1 MKHLARRVYL
11 SALVMVA
18 LLACAGYLITQYSV
32 RMINE
37 DARTL
42 SLTGRQRMLANRMA
56 VVSMKLYY
64 ADLRTDAQK
73 ELAEQLSYSRRLQKG
88 LLKGDESFGLPGIRN
103 ATIRSYFYDP
113 YTVDGVEVVSLN
125 QALEEYWT
133 LLERDLK
140 RSDKELVFDRFSHQ
154 EELIRALGLIVPRID
169 EIVTYHEVRNKRNS
183 ATARKLELAMLGL
196 ILLALALEA
205 RFIFR
210 PLIQKLNQDNAALKL
225 ANEQLMRTKNQERLA
240 ALGQLSSGMS
250 HEINNAL
257 QPVLGLGEIVRKAL
271 LDHKDEQHAEYVD
284 LMLKGGQHARDI
296 INNVRA
302 FTHGMDKQRCY
313 YPAMESTIEAIRF
326 ARELL
331 PSSVTA
337 VIHLNETG
345 LEGQQMLC
353 NITELYQIFINLLK
367 NASEAMKEKGDID
380 ITIMASPITRNQVT
394 VPAMR
399 VEVRDTGCGME
410 ASVLKHIFDPFYT
423 TKDVTEGTGLGL
435 STVYGLMEQYGGT
448 VKVKSQ
454 LYVGTVFTLYF
465 PITQGS
471 DHAD

>member
-1 MKHLARRVYL
+1 MKHLARRIYL

-32 RMINE
+32 RVINE

-64 ADLRTDAQK
+64 ADLRDNARI
-73 ELAEQLSYSRRLQKG
+73 ELAEQLDYSRRLQNG
-88 LLKGDESFGLPGIRN
+88 LVEGDEAFGLPGIRN
-103 ATIRSYFYDP
+103 ATIHSYFHDP
-113 YTVDGVEVVSLN
+113 YTIDGVQVASLN
-125 QALEEYWT
+125 EALEDYWA
-133 LLERDLK
+133 LLARDLER
-140 RSDKELVFDRFSHQ
+140 SDEELVFERFRHQ
-154 EELIRALGLIVPRID
+154 EELIRALGLVVPRID
-169 EIVTYHEVRNKRNS
+169 EIVAYHEVRNKRNS
-183 ATARKLELAMLGL
+183 ATARKLELGMLGL

-210 PLIQKLNQDNAALKL
+210 PLIQKLNLDNAALKL

-302 FTHGMDKQRCY
+302 FTHGMDAQRCY
-313 YPAMESTIEAIRF
+313 YPAMESTMEAIRF

-337 VIHLNETG
+337 VIHLNEAG

-367 NASEAMKEKGDID
+367 NASEAMQEKGDID
-380 ITIMASPITRNQVT
+380 ITIMASPLTRNQVV

>member
-18 LLACAGYLITQYSV
+18 LLASAGYLITQYSV
-32 RMINE
+32 RMLNE

-42 SLTGRQRMLANRMA
+42 ALTGRQRMLANRMA

-64 ADLRTDAQK
+64 ADMRDEARQ
-73 ELAEQLSYSRRLQKG
+73 ELAELIAYTRRIQHG
-88 LLKGDESFGLPGIRN
+88 LLHGDEMLGLPGIRN
-103 ATIRSYFYDP
+103 ATIRSFFYDP
-113 YTVDGVEVVSLN
+113 YTVNGVEISSLN
-125 QALEEYWT
+125 HALEEYWS
-133 LLERDLK
+133 LLEEDL
-140 RSDKELVFDRFSHQ
+140 RRTNEELVFERFKH
-154 EELIRALGLIVPRID
+154 EEKVIRELGLVVPQIDKIVG
-169 EIVTYHEVRNKRNS
+169 YHEVRNARS
-183 ATARKLELAMLGL
+183 AKTARQLELGMLGL
-196 ILLALALEA
+196 ILLVLALEA

-210 PLIQKLNQDNAALKL
+210 PLILRLNQDNAALKL

-302 FTHGMDKQRCY
+302 FTHGMDTQRCY
-313 YPAMESTIEAIRF
+313 YPAMELTMEAIRF

-337 VIHLNETG
+337 VIHLNEAG

-353 NITELYQIFINLLK
+353 NITELYQIYINLLK
-367 NASEAMKEKGDID
+367 NASEAMQEKGDID
-380 ITIMASPITRNQVT
+380 ITIMASPLTRNQVT

>member
-56 VVSMKLYY
+56 VVSMQLHYE
-64 ADLRTDAQK
+64 DLRADARK
-73 ELAEQLSYSRRLQKG
+73 ELRELVSYSRRIQHG
-88 LLKGDESFGLPGIRN
+88 LLYGDESLELPGIRN
-103 ATIRSYFYDP
+103 KEIRDYFYKP
-113 YTVDGVEVVSLN
+113 YTINGIKLDSLN
-125 QALEEYWT
+125 AALENYWQ
-133 LLERDLK
+133 LLE
-140 RSDKELVFDRFSHQ
+140 KEAGRTDA
-154 EELIRALGLIVPRID
+154 ALTSERLSQQKEVIHSLSYIVPRID
-169 EIVTYHEVRNKRNS
+169 QIVTYHEARNKRNA
-183 ATARKLELAMLGL
+183 ATARKLELGMLAL
-196 ILLALALEA
+196 ILIALILEA

-210 PLIQKLNQDNAALKL
+210 PLILRLNQDNAALKL

-271 LDHKDEQHAEYVD
+271 LDHKDAQHAEYVD

-302 FTHGMDKQRCY
+302 FTHGMDAQHCY

-380 ITIMASPITRNQVT
+380 ITIMASPMTRNQVT